1 MSVKPMT
8 PSESVAWLLRE
19 CDRDGAVRF
28 VHNHLVRLG
37 LDPSNAATYVD
48 QIELTELE
56 RLWAATK

>member
-28 VHNHLVRLG
+28 VHNRLVRLG
-37 LDPSNAATYVD
+37 LEPRNAEAFVD
-48 QIELTELE
+48 QIELMELE
-56 RLWAATK
+56 RLWTAKK

>member
-1 MSVKPMT
+1 MNAKPMK

-37 LDPSNAATYVD
+37 LDSSNAATFVD
-48 QIELTELE
+48 QIELMELE
-56 RLWAATK
+56 SMWVATK

>member
-1 MSVKPMT
+1 MNVKPMT
-8 PSESVAWLLRE
+8 ASESVAWLLRE

-28 VHNHLVRLG
+28 VHNHLVRHG
-37 LDPSNAATYVD
+37 LDPSSAATYVD